1 MKMTGLTEGQ
11 LAKALNGLLKEVS
24 IEIGEMIG
32 ACLRDARKYPLASAA
47 DCRKFERCIEGHREQ
62 AQNEKRH
69 FAVAAA
75 DGLMEAVNRLRE
87 TLAEKRTRAEKSR

>member
-32 ACLRDARKYPLASAA
+32 ACLRDARKNPLASAA
-47 DCRKFERCIEGHREQ
+47 DCKKFERCIEGHRDQ
-62 AQNEKRH
+62 AKSEKRQ

-87 TLAEKRTRAEKSR
+87 SLGEKRTRTPRSR